1 MRTKL
6 LEYLDLYN
14 ESLADLVEI
23 ASKITKTNFA
33 NKMDFC
39 SLISAKTG
47 KCSQNCKYCAQSS
60 HYRTSIETHPLVSV
74 DEVRK
79 SAQSAK
85 KAGASRFAIVT
96 SGRLPNDQELPIMA
110 EMIEAIENEGLRS
123 CASLGIMKKD
133 QMQTLKDAGMKR
145 YHHNINTC
153 KSYHD
158 EVCTTHSYQDR
169 IDTVNLARD
178 LGLEVCCGVILGM
191 GETRQQR
198 IEMAV
203 EMEAIAP
210 ESAPINLLDPIPGT
224 PFESFQNKIDEEE
237 ILKTLAIFRI
247 IMPNI
252 SLRYAGGRIKRLSYE
267 GQKKG
272 IIAGMDSI
280 LIGNLLTTIGATPED
295 DLKMIKE
302 CDKELVK

>member
-1 MRTKL
+1 MANQV

-14 ESLADLVEI
+14 ENLEELIKIAGEI
-23 ASKITKTNFA
+23 TNKNFS

-74 DEVRK
+74 EEVKK

-85 KAGASRFAIVT
+85 KSGASRFAIVT
-96 SGRLPNDQELPIMA
+96 SGRLPNDAELPIMA
-110 EMIEAIENEGLRS
+110 QMIKAIESEGLRS

-169 IDTVNLARD
+169 INTVNTARD

-198 IEMAV
+198 IEMAL
-203 EMEAIAP
+203 ELENISP
-210 ESAPINLLDPIPGT
+210 ESAPINFLDPIAGT
-224 PFESFQNKIDEEE
+224 PFESFGNKIDEEE

-247 IMPNI
+247 MMPNI

-272 IIAGMDSI
+272 ILAGVDSMI
-280 LIGNLLTTIGATPED
+280 ICNLLTTIGSTPEE
-295 DLKMIKE
+295 DLRMIQE

>member
-1 MRTKL
+1 METQF

-14 ESLADLVEI
+14 ENLEDLIKISREI
-23 ASKITKTNFA
+23 TNQNFSTKV
-33 NKMDFC
+33 DFC

-74 DEVRK
+74 EEVRK

-85 KAGASRFAIVT
+85 KSGASRFAIVT
-96 SGRLPNDQELPIMA
+96 SGRLPNDTELPIMA
-110 EMIEAIENEGLRS
+110 KMIEAIEDEGLRS
-123 CASLGIMKKD
+123 CASLGIMKKN
-133 QMQTLKDAGMKR
+133 QMQTLKDVGMKR

-169 IDTVNLARD
+169 IDTVNLAREI
-178 LGLEVCCGVILGM
+178 GLEVCCGVILGM

-198 IEMAV
+198 IEMAM
-203 EMEAIAP
+203 ELEAIAP
-210 ESAPINLLDPIPGT
+210 ESAPINLLDPIEGT
-224 PFESFQNKIDEEE
+224 PFESYKDKIDEEE

-247 IMPNI
+247 IMPNV
-252 SLRYAGGRIKRLSYE
+252 SLRYAGGRIKRLSCE

-272 IIAGMDSI
+272 LIAGVDSI

-295 DLKMIKE
+295 DLKMVQE
-302 CDKELVK
+302 CNKELVK

>member
-1 MRTKL
+1 MGTQI

-14 ESLADLVEI
+14 ESLEDLIKI
-23 ASKITKTNFA
+23 AQEVTNKNFG

-60 HYRTSIETHPLVSV
+60 HYRTNIETHPLVSV
-74 DEVRK
+74 EEVRQ
-79 SAQSAK
+79 AVQSAK
-85 KAGASRFAIVT
+85 ESGASRFAIVT
-96 SGRLPNDQELPIMA
+96 SGRLPNDEELPIMA
-110 EMIEAIENEGLRS
+110 QMIEAIENEGLRS

-133 QMQTLKDAGMKR
+133 QMQVLKDAGMKR

-158 EVCTTHSYQDR
+158 KVCTTHSYQDR
-169 IDTVNLARD
+169 VDTVNLAREI
-178 LGLEVCCGVILGM
+178 GLEVCCGVILGM
-191 GETRQQR
+191 GESRQQR
-198 IEMAV
+198 IEMAM
-203 EMEAIAP
+203 ELEAIAP
-210 ESAPINLLDPIPGT
+210 ESAPINLLDPILGT
-224 PFESFQNKIDEEE
+224 PFESYVNMIDEEE

-252 SLRYAGGRIKRLSYE
+252 SLRYAGGRIKRLSQE

-272 IIAGMDSI
+272 IIAGVDSI

-295 DLKMIKE
+295 DLKMLQE
-302 CDKELVK
+302 CGKELVK

>member
-1 MRTKL
+1 MGIQL

-14 ESLADLVEI
+14 ENLEDLI
-23 ASKITKTNFA
+23 KISKEVTDKNFS
-33 NKMDFC
+33 NKVDFC

-60 HYRTSIETHPLVSV
+60 HYRTDIETHPLLSV

-85 KAGASRFAIVT
+85 KLGASRFAIVT
-96 SGRLPNDQELPIMA
+96 SGRLPDEKELPVMA
-110 EMIEAIENEGLRS
+110 QMIESIELEGLRS
-123 CASLGIMKKD
+123 CASLGIMKQD
-133 QMQTLKDAGMKR
+133 QMQTLKDAGLKR

-153 KSYHD
+153 KSYHE

-169 IDTVNLARD
+169 IDTVNIARQI
-178 LGLEVCCGVILGM
+178 GLEVCCGVILGM

-198 IEMAV
+198 IEMAL
-203 EMEAIAP
+203 ELEAIAP
-210 ESAPINLLDPIPGT
+210 ESAPVNFLDPIVGT
-224 PFESFQNKIDEEE
+224 PFENYKDRIDEEE

-247 IMPNI
+247 IMPNV
-252 SLRYAGGRIKRLSYE
+252 SLRYAGGRIKRLSVE

-272 IIAGMDSI
+272 IIAGVDSMI
-280 LIGNLLTTIGATPED
+280 IGNLLTTIGTTPED
-295 DLKMIKE
+295 DLKMVQE
-302 CDKELVK
+302 CNKELVK

>member
-1 MRTKL
+1 MGIQL

-14 ESLADLVEI
+14 ENLEDLI
-23 ASKITKTNFA
+23 KISKEVTDKNFS
-33 NKMDFC
+33 NKVDFC

-60 HYRTSIETHPLVSV
+60 HYRTDIETHPLLSV

-85 KAGASRFAIVT
+85 KFGASRFAIVT
-96 SGRLPNDQELPIMA
+96 SGRLPDEKELPVMA
-110 EMIEAIENEGLRS
+110 QMIESIELEGLRS
-123 CASLGIMKKD
+123 CASLGIMKQD
-133 QMQTLKDAGMKR
+133 QMQTLKDAGLKR

-153 KSYHD
+153 KSYHE

-169 IDTVNLARD
+169 IDTVNIARQI
-178 LGLEVCCGVILGM
+178 GLEVCCGVILGM

-198 IEMAV
+198 IEMAL
-203 EMEAIAP
+203 ELEAIAP
-210 ESAPINLLDPIPGT
+210 ESAPVNFLDPIVGT
-224 PFESFQNKIDEEE
+224 PFENYKDRIDEEE

-247 IMPNI
+247 IMPNV
-252 SLRYAGGRIKRLSYE
+252 SLRYAGGRIKRLSVE

-272 IIAGMDSI
+272 IIAGVDSMI
-280 LIGNLLTTIGATPED
+280 IGNLLTTIGTTPED
-295 DLKMIKE
+295 DLKMVQE
-302 CDKELVK
+302 CNKELVK